1 MSNLIEIS
9 QEIKKRL
16 DTICNHVYFQPPS
29 NTKMEYPCILY
40 SRDRIDNTHGNNH
53 VYNQNH
59 RYQVIVLDED
69 PDSKIT
75 EELSKFD
82 KCRFERRYVSD
93 NVYHDVFTLYY

>member
-1 MSNLIEIS
+1 MKSLIDIS

-16 DTICNHVYFQPPS
+16 DPICDHVYFQPPS
-29 NTKMEYPCILY
+29 DIKMEYPCIIY
-40 SRDRIDNTHGNNH
+40 SRDRIGNIHSDNH

-59 RYQVIVLDED
+59 RYQVIVLDKD
-69 PDSKIT
+69 PDSNIT

-93 NVYHDVFTLYY
+93 NIYHDVFTLYY

>member
-1 MSNLIEIS
+1 MSSLIDIS

-16 DTICNHVYFQPPS
+16 DPICSHVYFQPSS
-29 NTKMEYPCILY
+29 NIKMEYPCIIY

-59 RYQVIVLDED
+59 RYQVIVLDKD
-69 PDSKIT
+69 PDSTIT

-93 NVYHDVFTLYY
+93 NIYHDVFTLYY

>member
-16 DTICNHVYFQPPS
+16 DTICDRVYFQPPS